1 MKQEFSLE
9 KLRVRTFRRR
19 RNVFSL
25 CVVAYLFVTRHLRA
39 SSRFKCIVKAI
50 RDNCT
55 ERSLTTHPLLANL
68 RSLIGEERIR
78 NITGRPRKPPEKEP
92 DQLEFAFPD
101 AA

>member
-1 MKQEFSLE
+1 M
-9 KLRVRTFRRR
+9 
-19 RNVFSL
+19 
-25 CVVAYLFVTRHLRA
+25 TRYLRA
-39 SSRFKCIVKAI
+39 SSRFRGIVKAI

-92 DQLEFAFPD
+92 GQLEFAFPD
-101 AA
+101 VV